1 MVCGQKCERMI
12 WSEVVSPEDAREA
25 PKMLNVTFLGTAGS
39 LPTPE
44 RNPSA
49 ILINRE
55 GEMMLFDCGE
65 GTQRQMMCARTGMMR
80 LNYIFLTHLH
90 ADHILG
96 VPGLLETMAFQGRT
110 EPLVIAGPVNTGRL
124 VDAFKSVCYFSRNF
138 EVRALELEPGDVVRL
153 NGYEVDAVETVHSVP
168 SIGYR
173 LQEDMRA
180 GRFNREA
187 AVALG
192 IPPGPLFGKLQHGER
207 VKVNGRTIRPDQVMG
222 PARPGR
228 KIVYTGDTRPCRSV
242 EAASIEADVLIHDC
256 ALADDLAEWARD
268 TKHSTAGEAAGIAR
282 RANVRQLVL
291 THISSRYSDDTS
303 PLLRDARSI
312 FDRSTIAE
320 DLMHLDIRLRDE

>member
-1 MVCGQKCERMI
+1 
-12 WSEVVSPEDAREA
+12 
-25 PKMLNVTFLGTAGS
+25 MLNVTFLGTAGS

-49 ILINRE
+49 VLINRE
-55 GEMMLFDCGE
+55 GELMLFDCGE

-96 VPGLLETMAFQGRT
+96 IPGLLETMAFQGRV
-110 EPLVIAGPVNTGRL
+110 EPLIIAGPVNTGRL

-138 EVRALELEPGDVVRL
+138 EVRTLELEPGDVVRMD
-153 NGYEVDAVETVHSVP
+153 GYQVEAVETVHSVP
-168 SIGYR
+168 SIGYCLR
-173 LQEDMRA
+173 EDMRA

-192 IPPGPLFGKLQHGER
+192 VPPGPLFGKLQHGQSVE
-207 VKVNGRTIRPDQVMG
+207 VDGKTINPDQVMG
-222 PARPGR
+222 QARPGR

-242 EAASIEADVLIHDC
+242 EVAGSGADMLIHDC

-268 TKHSTAGEAAGIAR
+268 TKHSTAGEAAGVAK

-291 THISSRYSDDTS
+291 THISSRYSEDTS
-303 PLLRDARSI
+303 PLLRDARAI
-312 FDRSTIAE
+312 FDRSIVAE
-320 DLMHLDIRLRDE
+320 DLMHLEIRLRDE